1 MRILIAGSPQYIAFH
16 GQAIFTMNLAEGLVK
31 KGHVV
36 LALVASDAGKAYRSE
51 HNGVRIEALTALNLK
66 AFHPDAFLA
75 LFTARAVRKT
85 MLDFQP
91 DILHIQDH
99 YPLSRD
105 AVLSAR
111 HLGIKIVGTNHF
123 MPENLAPYVP
133 VLSSI
138 KPAFNWVLWRWMRET
153 YDRVDAVVGP
163 SRAASRILNSI
174 GLKPPV
180 NSISCGVNTD
190 LFKPDPSVDR
200 SAWRRCYGIDPD
212 RKIFFFVGRVDRE
225 KHLDVLIR
233 AMHLLNR
240 KDIQFVIAGTGA
252 HKNHLMALVG
262 HLGLGS
268 RVHFTGFIP
277 QSDLPSVLNSIDIF
291 AMPSEA
297 ELLSI
302 SSLQAMGCSRPVLAA
317 NAVALP
323 ELVTQDLNG
332 LLFKPGDVAEAARC
346 MEWFADHPERWPGMG
361 VASLKKAQAHSLE
374 HVVQQYETLYEQVL
388 SGVPLGLPSI

>member
-1 MRILIAGSPQYIAFH
+1 MRILIAASPQYIAFH

-31 KGHVV
+31 KGHTV

-51 HNGVRIEALTALNLK
+51 HNGVRYEALPALSLTAL
-66 AFHPDAFLA
+66 HPDAFLA
-75 LFTARAVRKT
+75 LFTARAVRNAV
-85 MLDFQP
+85 LDFRP

-99 YPLSRD
+99 YPLSRN
-105 AVLSAR
+105 AVISAR
-111 HLGIKIVGTNHF
+111 KLGIKIVGTNHF

-133 VLSSI
+133 LLSSI

-153 YDRVDAVVGP
+153 YDRTDAVVGP
-163 SRAASRILNSI
+163 SRAASRILHSV

-180 NSISCGVNTD
+180 NSISCGVNIG

-200 SAWRRCYGIDPD
+200 AAWRKSYGIDPD

-233 AMHLLNR
+233 AMHLLKR
-240 KDIQFVIAGTGA
+240 KDLQFVIAGRGA
-252 HKNHLMALVG
+252 HKKELMALVE
-262 HLGLGS
+262 HLRLGS
-268 RVHFTGFIP
+268 EVHFTGFLP
-277 QSDLPSVLNSIDIF
+277 PSDLPSVLNSIDIF

-302 SSLQAMGCSRPVLAA
+302 STLQAMGCSRPVLAA

-323 ELVTQDLNG
+323 ELVTHDLNG
-332 LLFKPGDVAEAARC
+332 LLFKPGDVADAARC
-346 MEWFADHPERWPGMG
+346 MEWFADHPERWSGMG
-361 VASLKKAQAHSLE
+361 VASLEIVQAHSLDRI
-374 HVVQQYETLYEQVL
+374 VRQYELLYEQVL
-388 SGVPLGLPSI
+388 SGAPLNSLLK